1 MVVRGVF
8 PEKVAFNQ
16 NSIVFETV
24 CQMYQIGNRETAQKK
39 SDILKCKDFSCRV
52 SKTLFKEK
60 ESKGYGPGGLA
71 GEELLNVKFERDI
84 EVWMNC
90 GQWSRA
96 ELGLN
101 PASSL

>member
-1 MVVRGVF
+1 M
-8 PEKVAFNQ
+8 
-16 NSIVFETV
+16 
-24 CQMYQIGNRETAQKK
+24 
-39 SDILKCKDFSCRV
+39 

-90 GQWSRA
+90 GQRSRA

-101 PASSL
+101 PASSLQ